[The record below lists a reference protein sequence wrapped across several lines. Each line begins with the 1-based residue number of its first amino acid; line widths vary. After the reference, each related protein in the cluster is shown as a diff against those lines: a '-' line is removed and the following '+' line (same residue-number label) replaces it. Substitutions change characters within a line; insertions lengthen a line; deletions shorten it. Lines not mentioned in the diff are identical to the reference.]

1 MTELLDRLGTPE
13 AMLKEILGDMGL
25 QITDT
30 VPAAFTCSCS
40 RARVEK
46 VLYSLPKEEIR
57 DMIRDGESIEIK
69 CHFCNTAYEFTA
81 EELQRVL
88 EQRFQ
93 QTE

>member
-1 MTELLDRLGTPE
+1 MR
-13 AMLKEILGDMGL
+13 L

-57 DMIRDGESIEIK
+57 EMIQDGESIEIK
-69 CHFCNTAYEFTA
+69 CHFCNTTYEFTVD
-81 EELQRVL
+81 ELSEVL
-88 EQRFQ
+88 DHRKE
-93 QTE
+93 